1 MVKKILSS
9 TPVSIPEV
17 KDLLSNKKQELTPLQ
32 MRVYNYAATF
42 SKISPE
48 AAKKLINE
56 LIGQHGL
63 QRDEACQIVNVCP
76 TTIEELR
83 TILSGYKRLVSTI
96 LFSDEKLNEI
106 LQLIKQYLAIESKMQ
121 EI

>member
-1 MVKKILSS
+1 MVKKIVST

-17 KDLLSNKKQELTPLQ
+17 KELLSNKKQELTPLQ
-32 MRVYNYAATF
+32 MRVYNYAASF

-48 AAKKLINE
+48 AARKLINE
-56 LIGQHGL
+56 LIEQHGL
-63 QRDEACQIVNVCP
+63 QRDEACQIVNICP
-76 TTIEELR
+76 TTVEELR

-106 LQLIKQYLAIESKMQ
+106 LRLIKQYLAMEAKMQ

>member
-9 TPVSIPEV
+9 TPISIPEV
-17 KDLLSNKKQELTPLQ
+17 KELLSRKQQELTPLQ
-32 MRVYNYAATF
+32 TRVYNYATSF
-42 SKISPE
+42 SKLSPD
-48 AAKKLINE
+48 AAKKLISE
-56 LIGQHGL
+56 LVENHGL
-63 QRDEACQIVNVCP
+63 QRDEACQIVNICP

-106 LQLIKQYLAIESKMQ
+106 LQLIKQYLAMEAKIE
-121 EI
+121 ET

>member
-1 MVKKILSS
+1 MVKKIISS

-17 KDLLSNKKQELTPLQ
+17 KELLSNKKQELTPLQ
-32 MRVYNYAATF
+32 TRVYNYATTF

-48 AAKKLINE
+48 AAKKIINE
-56 LIGQHGL
+56 LIEKHGL
-63 QRDEACQIVNVCP
+63 QRDEACQIVNICP

-106 LQLIKQYLAIESKMQ
+106 LQLIKQYLAMEEKMQ

>member
-9 TPVSIPEV
+9 TPISIPEV
-17 KDLLSNKKQELTPLQ
+17 KELLSSKKQELTPLQ
-32 MRVYNYAATF
+32 TRVYNYAASF
-42 SKISPE
+42 SKLSPD
-48 AAKKLINE
+48 AAKKLISK
-56 LIGQHGL
+56 LIENHGL
-63 QRDEACQIVNVCP
+63 QRVEACQIVNICP

-106 LQLIKQYLAIESKMQ
+106 LQLIKQYLAMEAKV
-121 EI
+121 EET

>member
-1 MVKKILSS
+1 MVKKIISS

-17 KDLLSNKKQELTPLQ
+17 KELLSNKKQELTPLQ
-32 MRVYNYAATF
+32 MRVYNYVTAF

-48 AAKKLINE
+48 AAKKIINE
-56 LIGQHGL
+56 LIEKHGL
-63 QRDEACQIVNVCP
+63 QRDEACQIVNICP

-106 LQLIKQYLAIESKMQ
+106 LQLIKQYLAMEEKMQ